1 MSTVPRQPL
10 QRSVLAV
17 RHRAVGLVPTLDAH
31 YPVKRAR
38 TAPDRFGAK
47 IPLPR
52 GGTVRDRTFQERL
65 LQVAFFAAEGNEIIG
80 NCMSIFLPL
89 FADADDAA
97 IEQTDSVNK
106 YSSSLLFSCAHLQQ

>member
-10 QRSVLAV
+10 KRSVLAV
-17 RHRAVGLVPTLDAH
+17 CHRAVGLVPTLDAH

-52 GGTVRDRTFQERL
+52 GGTVRDRTFEERL
-65 LQVAFFAAEGNEIIG
+65 LQVAWKA
-80 NCMSIFLPL
+80 
-89 FADADDAA
+89 
-97 IEQTDSVNK
+97 TR
-106 YSSSLLFSCAHLQQ
+106 SLATACPFSGRQRDHWQLHVHFPATLC